1 MEDDDIDSVFNVLSA
16 LSSLNGSVSG
26 LNATVEIVGNLV
38 GIFTANSSLIS
49 ADRGQVITC
58 VLYVIIFWCVRLAI
72 YRHSQLSS
80 IKQYL
85 RTDLMTGKTFNKYSY
100 FKPNNN

>member
-16 LSSLNGSVSG
+16 LSSLNNSVPG

-49 ADRGQVITC
+49 IDRGQVI
-58 VLYVIIFWCVRLAI
+58 VSML
-72 YRHSQLSS
+72 
-80 IKQYL
+80 
-85 RTDLMTGKTFNKYSY
+85 
-100 FKPNNN
+100 